1 MFAQASVNY
10 LGVPYC
16 MTEAAA
22 TASKAAETGKA
33 KNGEAASSAA
43 EKNPEEIHLG
53 DEDEV

>member
-1 MFAQASVNY
+1 MFAQASVNH

-22 TASKAAETGKA
+22 SAAAAE
-33 KNGEAASSAA
+33 
-43 EKNPEEIHLG
+43 NPEEIYLG

>member
-1 MFAQASVNY
+1 
-10 LGVPYC
+10 

-22 TASKAAETGKA
+22 TASKAAEMGKA
-33 KNGEAASSAA
+33 KNGEAASSAAA